1 MPGTRHFPRMTYHV
15 SRCLREIVAPIQT
28 LPTKQWETLKA
39 EFNNKCAYC
48 GHTATKEN
56 RGIVP
61 DHLIPVTRYGELVLG
76 NTVPSCQTCNDSR
89 GEKDW
94 RPFVRERFPEHA
106 ENRIAKIEAY
116 IHRHPYHAAS
126 PESVFSK
133 EEQDQYSQL
142 FEDWKALLERAEK
155 LQAVVESRRKSK

>member
-1 MPGTRHFPRMTYHV
+1 MTYHV
-15 SRCLREIVAPIQT
+15 SRGLREIAAPIQT
-28 LPTKQWETLKA
+28 MTKKQWEALKA
-39 EFNNKCAYC
+39 EFNDRCAYC

-76 NTVPSCQTCNDSR
+76 NTVPSCQSCNDSR

-94 RPFVRERFPEHA
+94 RPFVREKYPEHA
-106 ENRIAKIEAY
+106 EKRIEKIEAY
-116 IHRHPYHAAS
+116 LHRHPYHPVS
-126 PESVFSK
+126 PESVYLP
-133 EEQDQYSQL
+133 EENAQYVQL
-142 FEDWKALLERAEK
+142 FEDWKALLERATK